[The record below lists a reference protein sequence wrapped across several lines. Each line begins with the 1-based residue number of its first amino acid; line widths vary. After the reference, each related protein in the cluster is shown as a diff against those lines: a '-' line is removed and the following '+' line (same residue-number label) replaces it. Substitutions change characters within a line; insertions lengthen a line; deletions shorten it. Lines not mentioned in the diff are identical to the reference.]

1 MNKCHYNTNFKI
13 LTEHKLK
20 KLKVV
25 FIDQNNQFYSSKIN
39 LDELGI
45 EYFKNKDI
53 LKSTI
58 KSKLEKNSKIYG
70 FNEFRLK
77 NPKSAYYDIPFLY
90 NLFLD
95 HFNLATR
102 KVLLIVAYV
111 NSLSKKYIKILEKSF
126 ENNFISINNFL
137 RVLVF

>member
-1 MNKCHYNTNFKI
+1 MNKCHYNTNFKK
-13 LTEHKLK
+13 LTEHKPK

-77 NPKSAYYDIPFLY
+77 DPKLAYYDVPFLY

-102 KVLLIVAYV
+102 KVLLIVAYA
-111 NSLSKKYIKILEKSF
+111 NLLSKKYIKILEKSF
-126 ENNFISINNFL
+126 ENNFISINNFP